1 MSPAIDPSTRTWWH
15 RGRPYTPAELWA
27 DGVVHAVGLAVAIG
41 VGGALLFA
49 ASAGGELSDVL
60 SLSIYVGSLVSVLAI
75 SLAFNLAPVTSL
87 KRFLAR
93 LDQAAIFL
101 LIAGTY
107 TPMLALLSGTPT
119 GDLMLPAV
127 WGASIVGIAL
137 KLIVPQHFG
146 RLALVL
152 YGAIGWSGVVV
163 FQSLAETLPPS
174 TLWLLLAGGVAYS
187 SGIVFH
193 VWERLHFHNVLWHI
207 FVVLGASI
215 HLWAVVDCFL
225 LKSPA

>member
-1 MSPAIDPSTRTWWH
+1 
-15 RGRPYTPAELWA
+15 
-27 DGVVHAVGLAVAIG
+27 
-41 VGGALLFA
+41 
-49 ASAGGELSDVL
+49 
-60 SLSIYVGSLVSVLAI
+60 
-75 SLAFNLAPVTSL
+75 
-87 KRFLAR
+87 
-93 LDQAAIFL
+93 
-101 LIAGTY
+101 
-107 TPMLALLSGTPT
+107 
-119 GDLMLPAV
+119 
-127 WGASIVGIAL
+127 
-137 KLIVPQHFG
+137 
-146 RLALVL
+146 VL